1 MGRAGSG
8 IRRIAGSTDTALR
21 RDRAKLRSTALP
33 SRERTQ
39 VSPAGSRRQPAPP
52 AAQTEQTPP
61 CCDRLHRGECV
72 PNRHRRRLTFRWKE
86 AWVLT
91 DFVLSSAQSPA
102 GLRPAW
108 TAGGGCPYASAYRTN
123 SGAARRI
130 APAGAYAHIVCAVAQ
145 PAQPS
150 CFAGRG
156 QYPDPLPREHLPDRH
171 PESPPSIPRR
181 AFPPARSVGAPNLP
195 AAEVSRCVRLTPPSH
210 ASNPLLHVRAL
221 QSRIP
226 RAPAASLFRAC
237 RRSPAKTLQ
246 VAPLQIRALAE
257 LFRRRLHLR
266 LLPSYLPPQP
276 AQPGSNTPGCSLS
289 LISTDAD
296 RTCQTRHPPRGARP
310 LAARP
315 HFSKSQ
321 SEPNQALRGA
331 GESPAAADSAL
342 RFR

>member
-1 MGRAGSG
+1 MERSMGFDATRP
-8 IRRIAGSTDTALR
+8 R
-21 RDRAKLRSTALP
+21 RD
-33 SRERTQ
+33 SRPRL
-39 VSPAGSRRQPAPP
+39 SRRALAGFRFVHPLNPLRGFAPP
-52 AAQTEQTPP
+52 GQP
-61 CCDRLHRGECV
+61 R
-72 PNRHRRRLTFRWKE
+72 
-86 AWVLT
+86 
-91 DFVLSSAQSPA
+91 
-102 GLRPAW
+102 
-108 TAGGGCPYASAYRTN
+108 GGCPCASAYRTN

-156 QYPDPLPREHLPDRH
+156 QYPDPLPLEHLPDRH
-171 PESPPSIPRR
+171 PESPPRIPRR
-181 AFPPARSVGAPNLP
+181 PFPPARSGGAPNLP

-221 QSRIP
+221 RSRIP

-257 LFRRRLHLR
+257 LFRRRSHLR

-276 AQPGSNTPGCSLS
+276 AQPVSNTPGCSLS

-296 RTCQTRHPPRGARP
+296 RTCQTRYPPRGARP

-331 GESPAAADSAL
+331 GESPAA
-342 RFR
+342 

>member
-91 DFVLSSAQSPA
+91 DFVLSSSQSTA

-108 TAGGGCPYASAYRTN
+108 TAESGCPYASAYRTN

-145 PAQPS
+145 LAQPS

-210 ASNPLLHVRAL
+210 ASPALRQLRFFEVLGVLPQKRCKLRHFKSGLSLSFLVAGRTYGCFLH
-221 QSRIP
+221 I
-226 RAPAASLFRAC
+226 F
-237 RRSPAKTLQ
+237 RRSQHSLGA
-246 VAPLQIRALAE
+246 IR
-257 LFRRRLHLR
+257 
-266 LLPSYLPPQP
+266 Q
-276 AQPGSNTPGCSLS
+276 
-289 LISTDAD
+289 
-296 RTCQTRHPPRGARP
+296 
-310 LAARP
+310 
-315 HFSKSQ
+315 
-321 SEPNQALRGA
+321 
-331 GESPAAADSAL
+331 
-342 RFR
+342 